1 MPEFYSPWQDAGN
14 ATQEIGNSLRRL
26 TLTLAT
32 RQAMQRYQQQRIA
45 LAQAALQQR
54 AAVEQAQAGLY
65 NAEMQHHQRVD
76 QAAREQSA
84 AVGSRAFDSGN
95 FQGGPSIQNAQQM
108 ALARELAARAM
119 VRGLGGNVDNPPTG
133 IVGPGQERINTL
145 TGDVLGYLPP
155 NPTFHSVPAGA
166 TPYTLDQG
174 QAMQAGPQTG
184 FRPQQPRMGIPTF
197 HPGTQYSAPV
207 IFDPN
212 QRMVIP
218 YDEGTSNAPAHFGQP
233 MQYGTNELGNAVR
246 AGADTTTKKKPTRAQ
261 AAQYVKDAG
270 GNVESAI
277 QALQNDGF
285 DTSGYAD

>member
-54 AAVEQAQAGLY
+54 AMVEQAQAGEY
-65 NAEMQHHQRVD
+65 NARMQHQQRVD
-76 QAAREQSA
+76 QAAREQASS
-84 AVGSRAFDSGN
+84 VGSRAFDSRN
-95 FQGGPSIQNAQQM
+95 FQGGPSIQNMQQM

-119 VRGLGGNVDNPPTG
+119 VRGLHGDVDNPPTG
-133 IVGPGQERINTL
+133 IVGPGQERINTM

-155 NPTFHSVPAGA
+155 NPSFHSVPVGG
-166 TPYTLDQG
+166 TPYVMDDG
-174 QAMQAGPQTG
+174 QANQAGPQTG
-184 FRPQQPRMGIPTF
+184 FRPQQPRMGIPSF

-212 QRMVIP
+212 LRMAIP
-218 YDEGTSNAPAHFGQP
+218 YNEGTSNAPASFGQP
-233 MQYGTNELGNAVR
+233 IQYGTNELNNAVR
-246 AGADTTTKKKPTRAQ
+246 AGADSTKKKPTRAQ

-270 GNVESAI
+270 GNIESAI